1 MARIAVLVRTKDRPL
16 LLRRAIESI
25 AAQHADGLQVVVVN
39 DGGDAAAVERTL
51 DPHRDSL
58 GDLRV
63 IHHAEPVGRARG
75 MNVAVE
81 ASDADMF
88 VFHDDDDSWEQ
99 SFLRRT
105 VAALEAAPDDLAVG
119 TRVQV
124 IWERVEEERIVELDR
139 ELLATDVHQITLLE
153 TVYRNI
159 APPICLVYRRS
170 AYDSVGGYDNAL
182 VAMADW
188 DLLLRVLRL
197 GTVGFIDEPLA
208 NWHHRRDSTG
218 ADSNSAYA
226 EHDVHASFDLAIRDR
241 YLRDAMQGLDPL
253 GSTLFMAEGMRRLDR
268 KADAARSAASELAV
282 GRFDGIDEHV
292 RVAHLTESAQIEQ
305 LRHEI
310 ASLREQV
317 HELHGAL
324 LVIVHRQNPV
334 RRARSLARRV
344 LKGRR

>member
-1 MARIAVLVRTKDRPL
+1 MARVAVLVRTKDRPL
-16 LLRRAIESI
+16 LLRRALESI
-25 AAQHADGLQVVVVN
+25 ANQDVDGLQVVVVN
-39 DGGDAAAVERTL
+39 DGGDAEPVERAL
-51 DPHRDSL
+51 DPHRDAL

-88 VFHDDDDSWEQ
+88 VFHDDDDSWAPG
-99 SFLRRT
+99 FLART
-105 VAALEAAPDDLAVG
+105 TEALEAAPDDLAVG

-124 IWERVEEERIVELDR
+124 VWERVEEDRIVELDR
-139 ELLATDVHQITLLE
+139 ELLATDVRQITLIE
-153 TVYRNI
+153 TVYRNV

-170 AYDSVGGYDNAL
+170 AYDAVGGYDNAL

-208 NWHHRRDSTG
+208 NWHHRRDSSG

-226 EHDVHASFDLAIRDR
+226 ERDAHTSFDLAIRDR
-241 YLRDAMQGLDPL
+241 YLRAAMQGTDPL
-253 GSTLFMAEGMRRLDR
+253 GSTLFIAEAMRRLDR
-268 KADAARSAASELAV
+268 KADAARSAASELAIA
-282 GRFDGIDEHV
+282 RFDGIDEHV
-292 RVAHLTESAQIEQ
+292 RVTHLAASTQVEQ

-317 HELHGAL
+317 HELHGAM
-324 LVIVHRQNPV
+324 LVLVHRRSSV

-344 LKGRR
+344 LRGGR